1 MFSRPTAQE
10 TPCQDYLVFA
20 QSLCYVTTNSFP
32 LEQNGDHVTEEK
44 FKIIVMKL
52 LKCEKSSTDI
62 FSILFINEEAAWGL
76 DGDLMFNGRQAIV
89 LTKV

>member
-1 MFSRPTAQE
+1 MENLCLWNVPQNVLEANCNLAQE

-44 FKIIVMKL
+44 F
-52 LKCEKSSTDI
+52 
-62 FSILFINEEAAWGL
+62 
-76 DGDLMFNGRQAIV
+76 
-89 LTKV
+89 